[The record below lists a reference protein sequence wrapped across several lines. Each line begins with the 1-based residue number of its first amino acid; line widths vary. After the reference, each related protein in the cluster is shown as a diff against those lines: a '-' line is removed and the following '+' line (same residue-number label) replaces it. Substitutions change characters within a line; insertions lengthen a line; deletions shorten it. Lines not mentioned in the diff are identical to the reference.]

1 MLDANCEN
9 ALLDFVQPGC
19 LEQLGKVTLAGTRK
33 LRLILDLGIKL
44 VRCLPEQA
52 EWPLAA
58 TVIPNARCHDT
69 TLARHARHLTKS
81 HDGVCHEVNDELCQG
96 GVERM
101 ISKRQLLRRSASHAD
116 PGVALLSCC
125 NEGF

>member
-19 LEQLGKVTLAGTRK
+19 LEQLRKVTLAGTRK

-81 HDGVCHEVNDELCQG
+81 HDGVCHEVNDELSQG
-96 GVERM
+96 RVEGLVWE
-101 ISKRQLLRRSASHAD
+101 RQVFR
-116 PGVALLSCC
+116 
-125 NEGF
+125 